1 MMAESGSYDQATIQR
16 HQKIAEAMLLDAIK
30 PQHIQHWAQGL
41 AQVGRAGLGGYLSN
55 KVDEEAKG
63 LKAQDAAALAS
74 LLGGPPASPP
84 AAPVSLAPSP
94 VPTTPPGGAPVAA
107 APMGNA
113 VASAMTPSPPVNA
126 PRPEVMPT
134 AKVWG
139 DKEAEGA
146 GLYEQ
151 PAAGGAKVA
160 AALGGNAPM
169 PAPAPQ
175 GTTADSPQ
183 MTANVLPAPPTGG
196 LLASA
201 TPQQKATIAA
211 GLQASPDSPANKIA
225 MAMITKLAGNETPK
239 YDFKTAGDSLYR
251 TNSATGTAEPIKDVG
266 RGVKP
271 MTDEQR
277 QQWKV
282 PDGVAA
288 GVDDNGKPV
297 FSQPS
302 AVNTVS
308 PVVAGINERFDAA
321 AKSAAA
327 APQLISSIHEAR
339 RALDSGA
346 ITGAG
351 ADQRLFLAKIGTA
364 LGLPS
369 EAVANTETARA
380 ALGAQVLESAKT
392 LGANPSNADRDYIE
406 KVKGGSIKL
415 DEGSMR
421 RLLDMQEKWAR
432 DGVKRANDMG
442 EKMVQ
447 TDPEKLGRFKSLMT
461 FSEPPAYADYIKAN
475 PGNTSSATDAGWQ
488 DVGGG
493 VRIREKK

>member
-1 MMAESGSYDQATIQR
+1 MADSATYDQATVAR
-16 HQKIAEAMLLDAIK
+16 HQKIAEAMWSDAFKTK
-30 PQHIQHWAQGL
+30 PIRHWSEGLSQLAETGL
-41 AQVGRAGLGGYLSN
+41 AGYLGN
-55 KVDEEAKG
+55 KADAEAKG
-63 LKAQDAAALAS
+63 LKAQDTAALAS
-74 LLGGPPASPP
+74 LLSGSPTTP
-84 AAPVSLAPSP
+84 AAPPVSPPPSA
-94 VPTTPPGGAPVAA
+94 VPTTPPGGAPMVA

-113 VASAMTPSPPVNA
+113 VASAMSPGAVPPPVNT
-126 PRPEVMPT
+126 PRPDVMPT

-139 DKEAEGA
+139 DKEAEDA
-146 GLYEQ
+146 GLYEK
-151 PAAGGAKVA
+151 PAAPQPNVKVA

-169 PAPAPQ
+169 PAPAPVA
-175 GTTADSPQ
+175 TAG
-183 MTANVLPAPPTGG
+183 APPATPSGG

-239 YDFKTAGDSLYR
+239 YDFKVAGDNLYR
-251 TNSATGTAEPIKDVG
+251 TSASSGTAEPIKDVG

-277 QQWKV
+277 AQWKV

-288 GVDDNGKPV
+288 GIDDNGKPV

-308 PVVAGINERFDAA
+308 PVISGINERFDAA

-415 DEGSMR
+415 DEASMR

-442 EKMVQ
+442 TKMVQ

-461 FSEPPAYADYIKAN
+461 FEDPPAYADYIKSN
-475 PGNTSSATDAGWQ
+475 PGNAPASTDTGWQ
-488 DVGGG
+488 DLGGG

>member
-1 MMAESGSYDQATIQR
+1 MAVESGTYDQATVAR
-16 HQKIAEAMLLDAIK
+16 HQAIAEAMLKESRNAK
-30 PQHIQHWAQGL
+30 PIRHWAEGL
-41 AQVGRAGLGGYLSN
+41 AQLADAGVAGYASY
-55 KVDEEAKG
+55 
-63 LKAQDAAALAS
+63 KADSESKALRSQDTAALAS
-74 LLGGPPASPP
+74 LLGGSPASPT
-84 AAPVSLAPSP
+84 ASPVSPAPSP
-94 VPTTPPGGAPVAA
+94 VPTTPPGGAPMAA

-113 VASAMTPSPPVNA
+113 VASAMSPGAGAAPVNV
-126 PRPEVMPT
+126 PRPEVMPSP
-134 AKVWG
+134 KVWG
-139 DKEAEGA
+139 DKEAEDA
-146 GLYEQ
+146 GLYEK
-151 PAAGGAKVA
+151 PAAAQPGVKVA

-169 PAPAPQ
+169 PAPAPA
-175 GTTADSPQ
+175 G
-183 MTANVLPAPPTGG
+183 PAPAAAPPPGG

-225 MAMITKLAGNETPK
+225 MAMITKLAANETPK

-251 TNSATGTAEPIKDVG
+251 TNAATGTAEPIKEIG

-282 PDGVAA
+282 PEGVAA
-288 GVDDNGKPV
+288 GIDDNGKPV

-327 APQLISSIHEAR
+327 APQVISSIHEAR

-346 ITGAG
+346 FTGAA

-364 LGLPS
+364 MGLPS
-369 EAVANTETARA
+369 EAVANTEVARA

-421 RLLDMQEKWAR
+421 RLLDMQEKWGR
-432 DGVKRANDMG
+432 DSVRRANDMG
-442 EKMVQ
+442 GKMVQ

-461 FSEPPAYADYIKAN
+461 FEDPPAYADYIKSN
-475 PGNTSSATDAGWQ
+475 PGKAAASTDAGWQ
-488 DVGGG
+488 DMGGG